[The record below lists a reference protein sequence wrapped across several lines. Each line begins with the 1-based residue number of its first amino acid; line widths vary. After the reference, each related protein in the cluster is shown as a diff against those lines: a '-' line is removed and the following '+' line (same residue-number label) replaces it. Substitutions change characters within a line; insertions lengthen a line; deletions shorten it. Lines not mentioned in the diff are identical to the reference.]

1 MQWYVVKKTSAT
13 TLKVMMNVHN
23 VREVTMK
30 VKSGYVALYVING
43 TMQNVFISNL
53 SHPIILLDDMNRL
66 IDYITYY

>member
-1 MQWYVVKKTSAT
+1 
-13 TLKVMMNVHN
+13 MMNVHN
-23 VREVTMK
+23 VREITMT

-66 IDYITYY
+66 IDYITY